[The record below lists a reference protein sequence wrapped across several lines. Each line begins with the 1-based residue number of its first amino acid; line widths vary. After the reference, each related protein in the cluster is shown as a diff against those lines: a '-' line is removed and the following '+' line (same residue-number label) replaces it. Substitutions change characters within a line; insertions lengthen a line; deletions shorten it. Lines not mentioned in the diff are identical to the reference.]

1 MTDKIMKAKQ
11 LRRAIQLWAATLTD
25 ESTMMEIADIY
36 PAWVSNGKSYKIG
49 DIFSYGVNSD
59 GETQLYSVLQA
70 HTSQPDWKPD
80 TAVSLYKKVG
90 FNDSGVPIW
99 TQPLGATDAYQIG
112 DRAEH
117 NGKTWV
123 CNTPN
128 NVWEP
133 GVYGWDEVTA

>member
-25 ESTMMEIADIY
+25 ESTMMEIPDIY
-36 PAWVSNGKSYKIG
+36 PAWVADSKSYKTG

-59 GETQLYSVLQA
+59 GETQLYSVLQP
-70 HTSQPDWKPD
+70 HTSQPEWTPD
-80 TAVSLYKKVG
+80 TATSLYKKVG

-99 TQPLGATDAYQIG
+99 TQPLGATDAYQVG
-112 DRAEH
+112 DKVEH
-117 NGKTWV
+117 NGKIWESDV
-123 CNTPN
+123 AN

-133 GVYGWDEVTA
+133 GVYGWHEVTA